1 VVVERGGDHQPQHRV
16 TQELQPFVGG
26 QTTVLVGVRT
36 VGQRPAQEL
45 RVEGHPQR
53 GLEYSLRRTTHDG
66 AVPQSRA
73 ISCRPLYVPHTWQTA
88 CGSFG
93 SRHCGHGSVR
103 TGRVFHCARRDRVL
117 LRDILRLGTA
127 TVLYSSVRFSCLSA
141 SQRGSTRS
149 SWRWSTGRSSQC
161 APHPGHRPGQSS
173 RHSGLVGSAS
183 TTASRTVGSRSIRSP
198 CNRPTSSSSAVTS
211 VVLSGYANSSWIATS
226 SGRLIG
232 RRQREHS

>member
-73 ISCRPLYVPHTWQTA
+73 INCRPLYVPHTWQTA
-88 CGSFG
+88 CGSFC
-93 SRHCGHGSVR
+93 SRHCGQGSVR

-127 TVLYSSVRFSCLSA
+127 TVLYSSVRSSASFSCLST

-149 SWRWSTGRSSQC
+149 SWRWSAGRSSQC
-161 APHPGHRPGQSS
+161 APHRGHSPGQSS

-183 TTASRTVGSRSIRSP
+183 TTASRTVCSRSIRSP
-198 CNRPTSSSSAVTS
+198 CSRPTSSSSVVAS
-211 VVLSGYANSSWIATS
+211 VVLSG
-226 SGRLIG
+226 
-232 RRQREHS
+232 